1 MATPRPTRRSDL
13 EVHLGAGGLVV
24 GRLHLGSGRRSA
36 FSYDEG
42 WLRDARFFTLS
53 PDLQPVAGV
62 QHPRQVFFL
71 ALEDTAPDAWG
82 ERVIRRAHAK
92 LRQEDR
98 DTPALDPVDFVM
110 WVDDEARVGALR
122 LFDPQS
128 GAYLRAG
135 GANRHVPPL
144 VELEKV
150 LHAARALEDGT
161 ESAQDLRYLLGQ
173 GTSLG
178 GARPKSTV
186 RDTDGRLAVGKFPSQ
201 ADRRDVIRGE
211 VLAMQLAAKAGIRV
225 APARVEVIGGTA
237 VAVIRRFDRTD
248 DGGRIPYVSAATML
262 QSDGRDA
269 THAYTELVNVLLQ
282 SGADPIADIHALW
295 RRLVFNFLICN
306 TDDHLH
312 NTGFLYD
319 ARQRGWRLSPAFD
332 LNPMPGDRRESKT
345 WLTEDTG
352 VIDSRDML
360 MAAAPYF
367 RLDAAQAQAIW
378 SEVAQ
383 AVAGWRALAR
393 GLGMRGSDLQDFEPA
408 FVEST
413 TP

>member
-1 MATPRPTRRSDL
+1 MATSRPTRRPHL
-13 EVHLGAGGLVV
+13 EVHLGANALVV

-42 WLRDARFFTLS
+42 WLQDPRFFTLS
-53 PDLQPVAGV
+53 PDLMPVAGV

-71 ALEDTAPDAWG
+71 AMEDTAPDAWG

-128 GAYLRAG
+128 GAYLRAAG
-135 GANRHVPPL
+135 TSRHVPPL
-144 VELEKV
+144 VELERV
-150 LHAARALEDGT
+150 LRAAQALEDGT

-186 RDTDGRLAVGKFPSQ
+186 RDADGRLALGKFPSQ

-225 APARVEVIGGTA
+225 AEVYCQ
-237 VAVIRRFDRTD
+237 
-248 DGGRIPYVSAATML
+248 P
-262 QSDGRDA
+262 
-269 THAYTELVNVLLQ
+269 
-282 SGADPIADIHALW
+282 
-295 RRLVFNFLICN
+295 
-306 TDDHLH
+306 
-312 NTGFLYD
+312 
-319 ARQRGWRLSPAFD
+319 
-332 LNPMPGDRRESKT
+332 
-345 WLTEDTG
+345 
-352 VIDSRDML
+352 
-360 MAAAPYF
+360 
-367 RLDAAQAQAIW
+367 
-378 SEVAQ
+378 
-383 AVAGWRALAR
+383 
-393 GLGMRGSDLQDFEPA
+393 
-408 FVEST
+408 
-413 TP
+413 